1 LRSTGFSGYSPGLE
15 EKAVNEFF
23 GEKAIQILIVIALV
37 GVILYVTGTPPL
49 IYIPCMIAGA
59 AWAEWDHRKK
69 TKKR

>member
-1 LRSTGFSGYSPGLE
+1 M
-15 EKAVNEFF
+15 NEFF